1 MPILQ
6 DSNLQLGDDCN
17 LPRVIQQGLSLDVSD
32 HKHCFIP
39 MSPLNIV
46 SHQYHSVFLV
56 IQENTTKRKR
66 TSENLGREKILWFT
80 VYWTGIG
87 ASQVVL
93 VVKNPPDNA
102 GDRGLI
108 PGSGRSPGGQHGY
121 PFQWSSLENPMD
133 RGAWWAT
140 VHWVSKSQTTTE
152 ATLHA
157 RMDQNEPLKA
167 AWANSSFYWEEIARW
182 SQD

>member
-1 MPILQ
+1 M
-6 DSNLQLGDDCN
+6 
-17 LPRVIQQGLSLDVSD
+17 
-32 HKHCFIP
+32 
-39 MSPLNIV
+39 
-46 SHQYHSVFLV
+46 
-56 IQENTTKRKR
+56 
-66 TSENLGREKILWFT
+66 
-80 VYWTGIG
+80 YWTGIG

-167 AWANSSFYWEEIARW
+167 AWANSSFY
-182 SQD
+182 